1 MSTKSFFASPLEQA
15 IHEARQ
21 TESAQPVLATSRI
34 ISSRLNSIAAGGALV
49 ERPEP
54 GGAKAELVV
63 LREQVRGVQL
73 SVKVSAA
80 QAPVSLDALMDQA
93 CRELAFAGM
102 NASLAGDIAA
112 KAGAAWRQMP
122 ALERFVDSASFRR
135 ALVKSIVSDL
145 TFAPAVSRHPDS
157 PATLVFTGPP
167 GAGKTTTL
175 AKIAA
180 RQFSSRRVPVRI
192 ISVDPHHAA
201 CHEKM
206 RALAGM
212 LGAAFTAANEVSE
225 LQDAIAAFS
234 GTAALLIDTP
244 GYTGVESEAA
254 RDLACFLAKLQ
265 SKETHL
271 VLPAWMEKGDLAR
284 LALQYAAF
292 GPDYLLF
299 TKLDET
305 ESYGAL
311 ISAALETGKPLS
323 FLANGQN
330 IPEDIG
336 VAGPE
341 ALFAAL
347 FYGRRIEADWAA

>member
-1 MSTKSFFASPLEQA
+1 MGTKSSYASPLEQA

-21 TESAQPVLATSRI
+21 AEGAQPVLATSRI
-34 ISSRLNSIAAGGALV
+34 ISSRLNSLGSGETFV
-49 ERPEP
+49 RRPP
-54 GGAKAELVV
+54 VDATSNLMV
-63 LREQVRGVQL
+63 LREERRGVQL
-73 SVKVSAA
+73 AVKVSAA
-80 QAPVSLDALMDQA
+80 QPPASLDALTDQA
-93 CRELAFAGM
+93 CRELASAGM
-102 NASLAGDIAA
+102 SDTLARDIAGRAGD
-112 KAGAAWRQMP
+112 AWRAMP
-122 ALERFVDSASFRR
+122 ALERFVDAASFRR
-135 ALVKSIVSDL
+135 ALVKSIVGEL
-145 TFAPAVSRHPDS
+145 AFAPAVSNQLDS
-157 PATLVFTGPP
+157 PAVLVFTGPP

-175 AKIAA
+175 SKIAT
-180 RQFSSRRVPVRI
+180 RQFLSERVPVRV

-212 LGAAFTAANEVSE
+212 IGTAFTAANEVSE
-225 LQDAIAAFS
+225 LRDAIAAFS
-234 GTAALLIDTP
+234 GKGALLIDTP

-254 RDLACFLAKLQ
+254 RELACFLAALK

-271 VLPAWMEKGDLAR
+271 VLPAWMEKDDLVR
-284 LALQYAAF
+284 LAVQYAAF
-292 GPDYLLF
+292 APDYLLF

-330 IPEDIG
+330 IPDDIG
-336 VAGPE
+336 VAGAE
-341 ALFAAL
+341 TLFAAL